1 MTSIYTNTLEA
12 SDGHPERFEELRI
25 WRLNSCFLYD
35 LLMLKRNT
43 LGLYSCQWFP
53 ETDVSSLSGFF
64 SQKIL
69 LGRAG
74 DGNSPFMV
82 IQVDIPDSKEQGYSD
97 DLREELKSGEEPN
110 LTKLRVCFVGSLG
123 LDIHRV
129 RYSPQQ
135 NYIVAGRTSKANVV
149 LFDISE
155 VPISGKPQAKP
166 LDILDGPPEKNNC
179 FSLAWDPVRKGVLGA
194 SGPDSGIYQWD
205 VNGGNIKALSCIR
218 DPQQETINDIHYHP
232 TESIIGAA
240 GEQKRFTLFDW
251 TSHSVIDSKVAHKK
265 GINCIEFHPQNGN
278 LFLTGSDD
286 TTIALWDRRKTHREL
301 YRFTDHQ
308 VSVTE
313 VHWNPVSPSVFASA
327 ADNKVFLWDMTR
339 IGAPLDPKDLDAC
352 SPELLFI
359 HGGHIKGV
367 EGLDWNPQLPRVVAS
382 VSLDE
387 FIEIWSPGLHVLDDL

>member
-1 MTSIYTNTLEA
+1 MTSMYANTLEA
-12 SDGHPERFEELRI
+12 SDGHPEKFEELRI

-35 LLMLKRNT
+35 LLILKRNS
-43 LGLYSCQWFP
+43 LGLYSCQWLP
-53 ETDVSSLSGFF
+53 ETDVALRPGFF

-74 DGNSPFMV
+74 DGNSAFMV
-82 IQVDIPDSKEQGYSD
+82 IQVDMPDSKEQGYSD
-97 DLREELKSGEEPN
+97 DLKEELKSVKELS
-110 LTKLRVCFVGSLG
+110 LTKLRVCYIGSLRQ
-123 LDIHRV
+123 DIHRV

-135 NYIVAGRTSKANVV
+135 NNIVAGRTSKASVV

-155 VPISGKPQAKP
+155 TSTSNKLQAEP

-194 SGPDSGIYQWD
+194 GGPD
-205 VNGGNIKALSCIR
+205 N
-218 DPQQETINDIHYHP
+218 
-232 TESIIGAA
+232 GAA
-240 GEQKRFTLFDW
+240 GEQKRFTLFDK
-251 TSHSVIDSKVAHKK
+251 TSHSVIESRVAHKK
-265 GINCIEFHPQNGN
+265 GVNCIEFHPQNAN

-301 YRFTDHQ
+301 YRFTDHHT
-308 VSVTE
+308 SVTE
-313 VHWNPVSPSVFASA
+313 LHWNPISPSLFASA
-327 ADNKVFLWDMTR
+327 ADSKVFLWDMTR
-339 IGAPLDPKDLDAC
+339 IGASLDTKDLDGS

-367 EGLDWNPQLPRVVAS
+367 EGFDWNSEVPRMIAS

-387 FIEIWSPGLHVLDDL
+387 FIEIWSPGLHVLDEL